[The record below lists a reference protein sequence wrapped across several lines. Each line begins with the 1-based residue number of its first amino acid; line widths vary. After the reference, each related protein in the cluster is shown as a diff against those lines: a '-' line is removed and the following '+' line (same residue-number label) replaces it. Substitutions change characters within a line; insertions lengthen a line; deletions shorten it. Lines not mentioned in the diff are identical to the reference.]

1 MHLLSAFQVL
11 EVHFVVGRVRESRLA
26 HNSVYAVELFS
37 SLRGVVSVAQNHT
50 IIYLQQLYRLFITG
64 SLLTQK
70 GEARATRSLS
80 AALVLSLSLSP
91 RKIMARASVRMP
103 TENLISPFLDG
114 GTFTVELHSP
124 ISLRHSAVTVRIGSA
139 SCRRTVVQCALSS
152 VYVFPI
158 PCRSTI

>member
-80 AALVLSLSLSP
+80 AALVLSLSLS
-91 RKIMARASVRMP
+91 
-103 TENLISPFLDG
+103 
-114 GTFTVELHSP
+114 
-124 ISLRHSAVTVRIGSA
+124 LRERSWHAQA
-139 SCRRTVVQCALSS
+139 YECPRRTLFPLFSTAAHLPSNCILRS
-152 VYVFPI
+152 VSDI
-158 PCRSTI
+158 QR